1 MVVVAHS
8 AQPCPALPC
17 PAALKRWEWVKEKE
31 KKEEEKDESQ
41 NRKKEINKINKIK

>member
-17 PAALKRWEWVKEKE
+17 PAALKRWEWVKEKKK
-31 KKEEEKDESQ
+31 KKEK
-41 NRKKEINKINKIK
+41 RKKVKKERKKGINKIK